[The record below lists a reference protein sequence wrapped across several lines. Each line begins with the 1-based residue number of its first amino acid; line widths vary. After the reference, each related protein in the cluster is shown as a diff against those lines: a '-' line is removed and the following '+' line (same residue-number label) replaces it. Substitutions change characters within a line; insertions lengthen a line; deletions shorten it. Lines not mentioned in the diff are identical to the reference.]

1 MTARDFHALRSH
13 LGLPPLERTD
23 GFPADVEAEA
33 REVADRRP
41 EAPVDLTSM
50 PFVTIDPPGSMDL
63 DQAVHLERSGEGFRV
78 HYAIADLGSVI
89 ELGGAIDREARERG
103 QTIYL
108 PDGRVP
114 LHPTVLSEGALSLLP
129 DQVRRAAV
137 WTVEV
142 GADGAI
148 GHATVERA
156 LVRSVARLDYA
167 GVQADAD
174 AGRLHASIEVLPALG
189 RIRRQARLAAG
200 AIDLAMPS
208 QQVVSAGDDWT
219 IRIEPRTEADGWNAE
234 VSLLTGMAAA
244 AMMLD
249 AGVGLVRFLP
259 SPETDEI
266 ERFMRLAHRLGVDV
280 ADGTTPGQVLAGL
293 DMSRPSSLALTAGAT
308 RLLRGAGYAAF
319 DGEAPEVSEHAG
331 IGGPY
336 AHVTAP
342 LRRLADRF
350 GTEVCLALSAGE
362 PPSSDLRGALTDVA
376 GAMRDSDR
384 RSADVDRGAIDQVEL
399 WIAEQHREAT
409 FEAVVLREAD
419 GNRSAEIMVV
429 DPVVVSGC
437 TGAGLEAGATVQVR
451 VGEIDVDQR
460 RVTYV
465 TV

>member
-1 MTARDFHALRSH
+1 VTVRDFHALRSH
-13 LGLPPLERTD
+13 LGLPPVERTD
-23 GFPADVEAEA
+23 TFPDDVEAEA

-41 EAPVDLTSM
+41 EAPADLTSV

-63 DQAVHLERSGEGFRV
+63 DQAVHLERTASGFRV
-78 HYAIADLGSVI
+78 RYAIADLGSVI
-89 ELGGAIDREARERG
+89 ELGGAIDHEARRRG

-129 DQVRRAAV
+129 DEVRRAAV

-167 GVQADAD
+167 GVQADAE
-174 AGRLHASIEVLPALG
+174 AGRLHASIEALPDLG
-189 RIRRQARLAAG
+189 RIRRRVRLDAG

-208 QQVVSAGDDWT
+208 QQVVASGDDWT
-219 IRIEPRTEADGWNAE
+219 VRIEPRTEADGWNAE

-244 AMMLD
+244 GLMID
-249 AGVGLVRFLP
+249 AGVGLLRFLP
-259 SPETDEI
+259 SPESDEV
-266 ERFMRLAHRLGVDV
+266 ERFMRLARELGVEV
-280 ADGTTPGQVLAGL
+280 EDGATPGQVLAGL

-319 DGEAPEVSEHAG
+319 DGAAPDVSEHAG
-331 IGGPY
+331 IGGSY

-350 GTEVCLALSAGE
+350 GTDVCLALSAGE
-362 PPSSDLRGALTDVA
+362 TPAPDLRETLGEVA
-376 GAMRDSDR
+376 QAMRDSDR
-384 RSADVDRGAIDQVEL
+384 RAAEADRGAIDQVEV
-399 WIAEQHREAT
+399 WIAEQHRETT
-409 FEAVVLREAD
+409 FDAVVLREGD
-419 GNRSAEIMVV
+419 GDRPAEIMVL

-437 TGAGLEAGATVQVR
+437 TGPGLEAGATVRVR
-451 VGEIDVDQR
+451 VTEIDADQR
-460 RVTYV
+460 RVTYA